1 MPAFMN
7 DPYTWLILSFCI
19 FAFIVYKGAKSAL
32 GTMLDKRIADIKSEI
47 ETAES
52 LRVEAQELLAQY
64 QRKHRDAVKDAD
76 TIIANAKKQADEVR
90 KNAEDELEQTMA
102 RKEKQLRDRLSRAEA
117 AAIEEIQSYAADLAV
132 KATSEII
139 TSKMDKKISENL
151 IDTSISNINKNI
163 H

>member
-19 FAFIVYKGAKSAL
+19 FAFVVYKGGKSAL
-32 GTMLDKRIADIKSEI
+32 LNMLDTRIADIKTEI
-47 ETAES
+47 ATAES

-76 TIIANAKKQADEVR
+76 TIIANAQKQAEEIR
-90 KNAEDELEQTMA
+90 KNTEEDLSQNMA
-102 RKEKQLRDRLSRAEA
+102 RKEKQLRDRLARAET
-117 AAIEEIQSYAADLAV
+117 AAIEEIQAYAADLAV
-132 KATSEII
+132 RATSEII
-139 TSKMDKKISENL
+139 ASKMDGKTSEKL
-151 IDTSISNINKNI
+151 IDTSISNMNKNI